1 MKRSVLKNIIKEE
14 LINILHE
21 SQSIAFDELDFDTH
35 AVDKFGSKEMNV
47 TKDSVASLTITSQED
62 LDRHKQYLEDI
73 YGKVEFEEW
82 KPGSFSI
89 VKGSSET
96 YDDVKSSTDKHLQDY
111 YNEPGFKGD

>member
-14 LINILHE
+14 LVSILHE
-21 SQSIAFDELDFDTH
+21 SQSIGFDELDFNTH
-35 AVDKFGSKEMNV
+35 AKDKFGSKEMNV

-62 LDRHKQYLEDI
+62 LDRHKKYLEDR

-89 VKGSSET
+89 VKGSSNE
-96 YDDVKSSTDKHLQDY
+96 YDKR
-111 YNEPGFKGD
+111 NF

>member
-1 MKRSVLKNIIKEE
+1 MKKSVLRDIIKEE

-21 SQSIAFDELDFDTH
+21 SQSIAFDDLNFEIH
-35 AVDKFGSKEMNV
+35 AKEKFGEKTMNV
-47 TKDSVASLTITSQED
+47 IKDSVASLTITSQED
-62 LDRHKQYLEDI
+62 LNRHKDYLEDR
-73 YGKVEFEEW
+73 YGRVEFEEW

-96 YDDVKSSTDKHLQDY
+96 YDDIKSSTTKHLQDY

>member
-1 MKRSVLKNIIKEE
+1 MKKSVLKNIIKEE

-35 AVDKFGSKEMNV
+35 AIDKFGSKEMNV

-62 LDRHKQYLEDI
+62 LDKHKDYLEDR
-73 YGKVEFEEW
+73 YGRVEFEEW

-96 YDDVKSSTDKHLQDY
+96 YDDIKSSTTKHLQDY